1 MIGSFGRFASRKQ
14 DFFESDTWTWNPKGN
29 PRLTVAIKTHVE
41 TCKSAIQCQIIAI
54 ILHVFISY
62 LSMGMDAF
70 SLTAPVFGIIGAAL
84 IAIFVAGGSSD
95 TDGQG
100 TNMS

>member
-1 MIGSFGRFASRKQ
+1 M
-14 DFFESDTWTWNPKGN
+14 D
-29 PRLTVAIKTHVE
+29 LAIKSHVE
-41 TCKSAIQCQIIAI
+41 CCSFVVNSVGHAIFFI
-54 ILHVFISY
+54 VFNSY
-62 LSMGMDAF
+62 LSMGMDAM
-70 SLTAPVFGIIGAAL
+70 SLTAPVFGILGAAL

>member
-1 MIGSFGRFASRKQ
+1 
-14 DFFESDTWTWNPKGN
+14 
-29 PRLTVAIKTHVE
+29 
-41 TCKSAIQCQIIAI
+41 
-54 ILHVFISY
+54 
-62 LSMGMDAF
+62 MGMDAF

-100 TNMS
+100 TNMSWTFSNNFF